1 MHTPHRGALFE
12 PERPQSRRLK
22 ARVVDICRRES
33 LRPQHDLGQHFLVD
47 ERVLADIVEAASL
60 EPRLPILEIGPGIG
74 VLTEAL
80 ARFGVDLTAVELDTA
95 CARYLARNFHSK
107 PHVHIIQ
114 GDALGWWE
122 RSRATYTE
130 GEFDIAAN
138 LPFNIASHVL
148 NIFLSSTPRPR
159 AMTVLLQK
167 EVAQRTAASPG
178 STSMLSLMAQ
188 SYADVHIVR
197 TVKRSAFWPMPK
209 VDAALVTFR
218 DIHWR
223 HAGIDE
229 KVFFK
234 VARAGFSARRKKLRN
249 NLAGF
254 AGLLPSAVEAL
265 LLSIGI
271 SENARA
277 QELSL
282 EEWRVLMSKLTN

>member
-148 NIFLSSTPRPR
+148 N
-159 AMTVLLQK
+159 K

>member
-148 NIFLSSTPRPR
+148 DIFLSSTPRPR
-159 AMTVLLQK
+159 AMTVLL
-167 EVAQRTAASPG
+167 
-178 STSMLSLMAQ
+178 
-188 SYADVHIVR
+188 
-197 TVKRSAFWPMPK
+197 
-209 VDAALVTFR
+209 
-218 DIHWR
+218 
-223 HAGIDE
+223 
-229 KVFFK
+229 
-234 VARAGFSARRKKLRN
+234 
-249 NLAGF
+249 
-254 AGLLPSAVEAL
+254 
-265 LLSIGI
+265 
-271 SENARA
+271 
-277 QELSL
+277 
-282 EEWRVLMSKLTN
+282 